1 MIKSMTGFA
10 SVVREDVDVSLSV
23 SVKSFNHRYL
33 DIQLRVPQLFSDL
46 EQPLRTLVQQ
56 LAQRGRVELT
66 LTGRL
71 VNEAPVRVVVND
83 ALVTALTDAVDEIQA
98 RTSLEAGLSAGELLR
113 FPQVVTVHEE
123 PVDEGVWARVCEVV
137 MDTVRSALVDLDSM
151 RAKEGEILKRDLD
164 ERASTLEKLVEQ
176 IVLETEAG
184 DATLRER
191 LTGRISD
198 LGVSVETD
206 PGLVAQEVVKWVARS
221 DIHEEVSRLRGHLE
235 HFHDLVANRAACG
248 RKLDFLI
255 QEMNRE
261 INTIGSKAEGQ
272 QLGALVVTAKAELE
286 KFREQVQN
294 VE

>member
-10 SVVREDVDVSLSV
+10 SVAREDEDISLSV
-23 SVKSFNHRYL
+23 AVKSVNHRYL
-33 DIQLRVPQLFSDL
+33 DIQLRVPHLFADF
-46 EQPLRTLVQQ
+46 EQPLRTLVQE
-56 LAQRGRVELT
+56 LAQRGRIELT

-71 VNEAPVRVVVND
+71 VVDAPIRVSVNH
-83 ALVTALTDAVDEIQA
+83 ALVAALTKSIDEIQGKTA
-98 RTSLEAGLSAGELLR
+98 LDAGLSAGELLK
-113 FPQVVTVHEE
+113 FPQVVTVNEE
-123 PVDEGVWARVCEVV
+123 AVDEAVWTRVREGVMEA
-137 MDTVRSALVDLDSM
+137 VRAALVDLDRM
-151 RAKEGEILKRDLD
+151 RAREGEILKRDLD
-164 ERASTLEKLVEQ
+164 ERASVLKALVEQ
-176 IVLETEAG
+176 IVLEAETG
-184 DATLRER
+184 DSTLRER
-191 LTGRISD
+191 LIERIGD
-198 LGVSVETD
+198 LGGSVETD

-235 HFHDLVANRAACG
+235 HFHDLATNGTACG

-272 QLGALVVTAKAELE
+272 QLGTLVVTAKAELE